1 MNGAVLLAAV
11 ALLGASLATGGARR
25 MARFLPPLVA
35 LAVAL
40 ASGLAVALAAA
51 ASVAL
56 WQAGLRQYLRH
67 ARLRRL
73 AVAAEEPIQ
82 AMFEQASLYG
92 SAELCA
98 LAALPACSDDLRPLW
113 QSALADWLRGGSS
126 EAAFADVGQRAGIG
140 LLVRLARALALSR
153 HTGAPLD
160 RHLAVLLED
169 AADDRRE
176 VASVEGETLPYF
188 VVTGLMATA
197 LLFTGLVLAAEGNA
211 PIPWLIALA
220 LVTGGGVPYLASAL
234 LP

>member
-11 ALLGASLATGGARR
+11 ALLGTLFATGGARR
-25 MARFLPPLVA
+25 MLRFLPPLAA

-51 ASVAL
+51 ASLAL
-56 WQAGLRQYLRH
+56 WQAGLAEYLRH
-67 ARLRRL
+67 ARRRRL

-98 LAALPACSDDLRPLW
+98 LAALPACSEDLRPLW

-126 EAAFADVGQRAGIG
+126 EAAFAEAGQRAGIG
-140 LLVRLARALALSR
+140 LLVRLARALSLSR
-153 HTGAPLD
+153 HTGSPLD

-188 VVTGLMATA
+188 VVTALMATA
-197 LLFTGLVLAAEGNA
+197 LLLVGLVLAAEGNA
-211 PIPWLIALA
+211 PVPWLITLA
-220 LVTGGGVPYLASAL
+220 LLTGGGVPYLASAL